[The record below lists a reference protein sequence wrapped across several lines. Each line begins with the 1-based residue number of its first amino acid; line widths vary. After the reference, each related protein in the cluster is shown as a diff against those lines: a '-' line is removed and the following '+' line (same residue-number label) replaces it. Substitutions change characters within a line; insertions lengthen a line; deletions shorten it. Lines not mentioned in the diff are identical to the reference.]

1 MNSYSVN
8 PKSVLE
14 GLSKNNLKHSA
25 KHLTEFVDLDAT
37 LTADKVRQI
46 GASLVKPENLVSRLN
61 SSQKVFQGNVNIGG
75 KQVTVR
81 TVLNRLDRLHS
92 VHIRR

>member
-1 MNSYSVN
+1 MQSRWLWLFG
-8 PKSVLE
+8 KLRLLQLK
-14 GLSKNNLKHSA
+14 GISKNPLKPRWLRCKRA
-25 KHLTEFVDLDAT
+25 LVLNRCRMQFITHLTLRA
-37 LTADKVRQI
+37 
-46 GASLVKPENLVSRLN
+46 
-61 SSQKVFQGNVNIGG
+61 SQKVFQGNVNIGG